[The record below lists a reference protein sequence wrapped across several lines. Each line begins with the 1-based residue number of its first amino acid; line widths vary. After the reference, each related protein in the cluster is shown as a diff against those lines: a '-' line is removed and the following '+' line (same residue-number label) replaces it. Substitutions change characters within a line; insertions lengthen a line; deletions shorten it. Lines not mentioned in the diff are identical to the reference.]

1 MIYGIGT
8 DIIETGRIQER
19 TSRES
24 GFKEYVFHPNEIR
37 YCESMGKPAEH
48 FAARFAAKEA
58 LLKALGTGLSGG
70 LILNEIEIVNH
81 DNGKPSFRFHGVTSE
96 KINSLGKTGI
106 HLSLSHLP
114 TIACAM
120 VVIET
125 S

>member
-8 DIIETGRIQER
+8 DIIETVRIQER

-24 GFKEYVFHPNEIR
+24 GFKEFVFHQNEIR

-58 LLKALGTGLSGG
+58 LMKALGTGLSGG
-70 LILNEIEIVNH
+70 LTLNEIEIAN
-81 DNGKPSFRFHGVTSE
+81 DAAGKPYFIFHGITSD
-96 KINSLGKTGI
+96 KIKNIGTTGI

-114 TIACAM
+114 AIACAM

-125 S
+125 R